1 MGSKG
6 CVPAQPGRKEKIV
19 SSKTPSQILAG
30 YMQRLQD
37 RQDWLHEKINIL
49 KENKKPFGYEQEEFF
64 ATRWALEF
72 IARNPELA
80 LEHVTKD
87 LSDRAERK

>member
-1 MGSKG
+1 M
-6 CVPAQPGRKEKIV
+6 
-19 SSKTPSQILAG
+19 SSKTASQILAG
-30 YMQRLQD
+30 YLQRLQD

-49 KENKKPFGYEQEEFF
+49 REQKKPYGYEQEEFY

-80 LEHVTKD
+80 LEHIKKD
-87 LSDRAERK
+87 LRERAERK